1 MVEPDELAALERNA
15 LAWVL
20 FCERMRPWLVAARD
34 DPAINKHRVVATVLA
49 ELCRAKVARPTHSV
63 RRDVSPGT
71 GTSRTDHYAR

>member
-1 MVEPDELAALERNA
+1 MESDELATLERNA

-34 DPAINKHRVVATVLA
+34 DPTINKHRVVAKVLA
-49 ELCRAKVARPTHSV
+49 EVVRPTHSV

-71 GTSRTDHYAR
+71 GKSRTDHHAR